1 MPEDA
6 DQDILEPLVCF
17 SWFDMPEDADQD
29 ILEPLVSFSRQQGPT
44 EASSP
49 AKVDRSRVRAWAGKI
64 RFFLA
69 ELSPKKNPR
78 SLRVFL
84 GQLPVALKWPG
95 V

>member
-6 DQDILEPLVCF
+6 DQDILEPPHVCF

-29 ILEPLVSFSRQQGPT
+29 ILEPLVCFSRQQGPT

-64 RFFLA
+64 RFLFWQ
-69 ELSPKKNPR
+69 SFRQKKIHA
-78 SLRVFL
+78 V
-84 GQLPVALKWPG
+84 
-95 V
+95 

>member
-29 ILEPLVSFSRQQGPT
+29 ILEPLVCFSRQQGPT
-44 EASSP
+44 EPSSP

-64 RFFLA
+64 RFFFGRA
-69 ELSPKKNPR
+69 FAKKKSAPFK
-78 SLRVFL
+78 SFL
-84 GQLPVALKWPG
+84 GALRL
-95 V
+95 